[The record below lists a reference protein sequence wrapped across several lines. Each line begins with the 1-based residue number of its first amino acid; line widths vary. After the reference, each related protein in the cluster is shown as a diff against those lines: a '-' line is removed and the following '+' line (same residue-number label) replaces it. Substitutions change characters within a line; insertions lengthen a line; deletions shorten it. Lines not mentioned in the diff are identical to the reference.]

1 MNGQAPL
8 GLSTATWRLVLVAG
22 IAVGVVYALSP
33 LTVWFALAMVLL
45 LRWVRRDLDGDERR
59 TVTVL
64 LVIAIAL
71 RVIAVGGLFAST
83 NHAHVL
89 FGTFFGDEEY
99 FIKRSI
105 WIRNVALGIPIHGAD
120 LIYAFDEYS
129 QTSFLYVLA
138 FVQMLV
144 GTAPYG
150 ARLLGIM
157 CYLTATVV
165 LFRLVRGTLGRL
177 PALFGFALLLF
188 LPSMFVWSISVLK
201 EPLFFLLTALSVA
214 FAVTLV
220 RGPGWRRRVLALAV
234 IVALAAALETIRSA
248 GAALSAAS
256 VLGGLAVAWL
266 LLHPRWVLALVVAT
280 PIVAG
285 VALSHPKAQMKVFAG
300 VQAAAKQHWGHVATA
315 GWVYKTLDERFY
327 PDRGEIGDMQFD
339 EALRFLVRSS
349 VRYVTVP
356 LPWEA
361 RSTATLAYLPE
372 YIVWCLL
379 VALALIGL
387 PFAFR
392 RDIIVAGLLVGHA
405 VVAAA
410 TVALISGN
418 IGTLVRHRG
427 LALPYFVWL
436 SGVGACELLAA
447 GRPRNAH
454 VDSR

>member
-1 MNGQAPL
+1 MNGRGAL
-8 GLSTATWRLVLVAG
+8 GLSAATWRLVLAAG
-22 IAVGVVYALSP
+22 IAIGIAYALSP
-33 LTVWFALAMVLL
+33 LTVWFALAMALL
-45 LRWVRRDLDGDERR
+45 VRWVRRDLDGDERR
-59 TVTVL
+59 WVTVL

-71 RVIAVGGLFAST
+71 RVIAVAGLFAST
-83 NHAHVL
+83 NHARVP

-105 WIRNVALGIPIHGAD
+105 WLRNVALGIPIHGAD
-120 LIYAFDEYS
+120 LIYAFDDYS

-150 ARLLGIM
+150 ARLLGIT
-157 CYLTATVV
+157 CYLTAASV
-165 LFRLVRGTLGRL
+165 LFRLVRTTLGRM
-177 PALFGFALLLF
+177 PALFGFMLLLF

-201 EPLFFLLTALSVA
+201 EPLFFLLTALSVV

-220 RGPGWRRRVLALAV
+220 RGPGWRRRVLAVVAV
-234 IVALAAALETIRSA
+234 VALAAALETIRSA
-248 GAALSAAS
+248 GALLSAAS
-256 VLGGLAVAWL
+256 VLGGFAVAWL
-266 LLHPRWVLALVVAT
+266 LLHPRWVLALAVAT

-285 VALSHPKAQMKVFAG
+285 AVLNHPKAQVKVFAG
-300 VQAAAKQHWGHVATA
+300 LQAAAKQHWGHVATA

-327 PDRGEIGDMQFD
+327 PDRGEIGDMQFG
-339 EALRFLVRSS
+339 EALRFVVKAV

-356 LPWEA
+356 WPWEV
-361 RSTATLAYLPE
+361 RSTAALAYLPE
-372 YIVWCLL
+372 QLVWCLL

-387 PFAFR
+387 PFACR
-392 RDIIVAGLLVGHA
+392 RDVIVAGLLIGHA

-427 LALPYFVWL
+427 LALPYFVWI
-436 SGVGACELLAA
+436 SGVGVCELLAA
-447 GRPRNAH
+447 RRPRNAH